1 MTIYAHTVSC
11 FVSNLTAIR
20 LLVGSLRSRNSN
32 IATCIAYCWK
42 IDCWKIEERAKYEG
56 GTVQSEVLPTRPAGD
71 RRTGSR

>member
-11 FVSNLTAIR
+11 FLPNLTAIR

-42 IDCWKIEERAKYEG
+42 IDCWKIEERAKCE
-56 GTVQSEVLPTRPAGD
+56 
-71 RRTGSR
+71 